1 MVAWP
6 HMDVFSF
13 ATGGNNGVVARI
25 LLLHGGSNNLFSD
38 QLVRF
43 VLVLSI
49 CDMPFSGSSAP
60 VVAKAEFC
68 TGLPSSTWLM
78 LVVPAFASLA
88 VAEVVP
94 LISLDNSL
102 AFAALSKVWSYVSAM
117 ACGFRSGWTSSH
129 CAVSTRR
136 CVGHQQWLM
145 KRSIGGPLH
154 ACLHISIFFRGLL
167 VIWVCNVL
175 LSAI

>member
-94 LISLDNSL
+94 LISVQCIGETIRWLL
-102 AFAALSKVWSYVSAM
+102 RHCPRFGAM
-117 ACGFRSGWTSSH
+117 FLRWLVGFVR
-129 CAVSTRR
+129 V
-136 CVGHQQWLM
+136 
-145 KRSIGGPLH
+145 
-154 ACLHISIFFRGLL
+154 GLL
-167 VIWVCNVL
+167 LTVL
-175 LSAI
+175 SPLDGALDISSG